1 MRYEIIT
8 SVNTELWKQYAQKS
22 MKTWQRDPVVY
33 WEADVDHR
41 DPRWELWRSAAR
53 MRETGRL
60 AQESVRFSHKV
71 QAQITHIRSSN
82 ADYVIWLDADVV
94 QLEEISDEQLQTLMP
109 AESELFTFLNRQPTK
124 YAETGWIAYNM
135 HHPRLK
141 EFVNRLEDMYLT
153 REIFSIPEWHDAYVW
168 DHIRQRG
175 NYPGRTLLTNTRTSN
190 PFGESELA
198 PWFQHHKGQR
208 KKDIK

>member
-1 MRYEIIT
+1 MRYDIIT
-8 SVNTELWKQYAQKS
+8 SVNTDLWKQYAQKS
-22 MKTWQRDPVVY
+22 MKTWQRDPTVY

-71 QAQITHIRSSN
+71 QAQIAHIRSSN
-82 ADYVIWLDADVV
+82 ADYVIWLDADCK
-94 QLEEISDEQLQTLMP
+94 QLEPISDEQLQTLMP
-109 AESELFTFLNRQPTK
+109 AESELFTFLDRSPHK

-153 REIFSIPEWHDAYVW
+153 REIFSLEQFHDAYVW
-168 DHIRQRG
+168 DHIRKRG
-175 NYPGRTLLTNTRTSN
+175 NYPGRNLLHN
-190 PFGESELA
+190 PRSIEPFDDSDLA
-198 PWFQHHKGQR
+198 PWFQHYKGQR
-208 KKDIK
+208 KKNI